1 MNTLKQ
7 MQDEILTMLSNGE
20 ELEDIKDNSGEF
32 IEGYIPVYYNQI
44 LKEWADMPSEYNDR
58 GLLEFGHMGEEIT
71 IFNLMSL
78 DLYVYYQDIFNEA
91 IEAVESELADSDYE
105 AEQAEAN

>member
-1 MNTLKQ
+1 MSTIVKEQ
-7 MQDEILTMLSNGE
+7 MKDEIKTNLSNGE

-32 IEGYIPVYYNQI
+32 LEGYIPVYYNQI
-44 LKEWADMPSEYNDR
+44 LKEWAEMPSEYNDR
-58 GLLEFGHMGEEIT
+58 GQLEFGMGKEIT

-91 IEAVESELADSDYE
+91 IEELEEELSEEEGSK
-105 AEQAEAN
+105 

>member
-1 MNTLKQ
+1 MSTKEQ
-7 MQDEILTMLSNGE
+7 MIDELLTMINNGE
-20 ELEDIKDNSGEF
+20 ELDDIKDNSSEF

-58 GLLEFGHMGEEIT
+58 GQEEFGMGQEIT

-91 IEAVESELADSDYE
+91 IEEV
-105 AEQAEAN
+105 EQAGN